1 MSLEAV
7 SLVENNPTIISITKK
22 PMDNPLREQVRE
34 SLKHYFRQLD
44 GHHASDLYQLVI
56 AEVEQPLLE
65 TVMTHTGGNQTQAAK
80 LLGISRCTLRKKL
93 AQYDLD

>member
-1 MSLEAV
+1 MSLEAI
-7 SLVENNPTIISITKK
+7 SLTQKSSTVISIDKK
-22 PMDNPLREQVRE
+22 TTVNPLREQVRE
-34 SLKHYFRQLD
+34 SLQHYFRQLD
-44 GHHASDLYQLVI
+44 GHHTSDLYQLVI

-65 TVMTHTGGNQTQAAK
+65 TVMNHTGGNQTQAAK